1 MHEDVQFSGNIYA
14 HLKFTVYGRKQTYT
28 RVLQCSPASV
38 GLAQARPNDQIPTF
52 FIEQINVVVMHFLTT
67 ASNLVVAT

>member
-14 HLKFTVYGRKQTYT
+14 HLKFMVYGRKQTYT

-38 GLAQARPNDQIPTF
+38 GLAQARPNKP
-52 FIEQINVVVMHFLTT
+52 
-67 ASNLVVAT
+67 LVVPLLQCTLILALLMSKI